1 MPILKGTVF
10 ITDKPEVVYNTPLN
24 QNIRVINMDEDGI
37 LMEHPSILVGTCL
50 LPPVQAKIAEADGN
64 EMLYDTIYNNHIL
77 EPHQQEFIS
86 ALLSY
91 LYKGGNLLFFLPELG
106 YTNTLDKFIQIM
118 FNRYGIHI
126 GKIGAQNPVESQCF
140 YDEKCIPIWLN
151 MIYSVRVISGLEYLY
166 QYPEDAVINTN
177 VMDDLI
183 RELSPYG
190 ETIGDKI
197 YYINRLHRLV
207 HINPRVKPAIISLR

>member
-1 MPILKGTVF
+1 MSILKGTVF

-37 LMEHPSILVGTCL
+37 RMEHPSILVGTCL

>member
-1 MPILKGTVF
+1 
-10 ITDKPEVVYNTPLN
+10 
-24 QNIRVINMDEDGI
+24 
-37 LMEHPSILVGTCL
+37 
-50 LPPVQAKIAEADGN
+50 
-64 EMLYDTIYNNHIL
+64 
-77 EPHQQEFIS
+77 
-86 ALLSY
+86 
-91 LYKGGNLLFFLPELG
+91 
-106 YTNTLDKFIQIM
+106 M